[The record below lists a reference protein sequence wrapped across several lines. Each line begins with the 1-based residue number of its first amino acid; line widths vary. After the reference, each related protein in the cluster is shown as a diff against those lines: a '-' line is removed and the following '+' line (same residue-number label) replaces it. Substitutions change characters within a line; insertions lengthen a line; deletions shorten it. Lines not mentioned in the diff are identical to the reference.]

1 MDTWVWIVIAIAA
14 VVVVGLVVW
23 TALRSRRTRTLRE
36 GFGPEYDRTV
46 ADAPSQRAPE
56 GELLERQKRRDELEV
71 KPLDSAAREGYA
83 GEWHATQARFVD
95 GPGGAITEA
104 DVLIQRV
111 MRERG
116 YPLED
121 FEQRAADVSVD
132 HPEVVNNYR
141 AAHAISIAHER
152 ERASTE
158 DLRVAMQH
166 YRSLF
171 DELLGETRQ
180 PAGAENPR

>member
-1 MDTWVWIVIAIAA
+1 MPGWVWIVIAIAA
-14 VVVVGLVVW
+14 VVVLAVIVW
-23 TALRSRRTRTLRE
+23 SALRTRRTRTLKE

-46 ADAPSQRAPE
+46 ADAPSKREAE
-56 GELLERQKRRDELEV
+56 AELSDRQKRREELDV
-71 KPLDSAAREGYA
+71 KPLSPGARERYV
-83 GEWHATQARFVD
+83 ELWQATQARFVD
-95 GPGGAITEA
+95 DPGGAITEA
-104 DVLIQRV
+104 DLLIQQV

-116 YPLED
+116 YPIED

-132 HPEVVNNYR
+132 HPDVVNNYR
-141 AAHAISIAHER
+141 AAHGISIAHER

-158 DLRVAMQH
+158 DLRRAMVH

-171 DELLGETRQ
+171 DDLLETRQ

>member
-1 MDTWVWIVIAIAA
+1 MIAIAA
-14 VVVVGLVVW
+14 VVVLAVIVW
-23 TALRSRRTRTLRE
+23 SALRTRRTRTLKE

-46 ADAPSQRAPE
+46 ADAPSKREAE
-56 GELLERQKRRDELEV
+56 AELSDRQKRREELDV
-71 KPLDSAAREGYA
+71 KPLSPGARERYV
-83 GEWHATQARFVD
+83 ELWQATQARFVD
-95 GPGGAITEA
+95 DPGGAITEA
-104 DVLIQRV
+104 DLLIQQV

-116 YPLED
+116 YPVED

-132 HPEVVNNYR
+132 HPDVVNNYR
-141 AAHAISIAHER
+141 AAHGISIAHER

-158 DLRVAMQH
+158 DLRRAMVH

-171 DELLGETRQ
+171 DDLLETRQ

>member
-1 MDTWVWIVIAIAA
+1 VPGWVWIVIAIAA
-14 VVVVGLVVW
+14 VVVLAVIVW
-23 TALRSRRTRTLRE
+23 SALRTRRTRTLKE

-46 ADAPSQRAPE
+46 ADAPSKREAE
-56 GELLERQKRRDELEV
+56 AELSDRQKRREELDV
-71 KPLDSAAREGYA
+71 KPLSPGARERYV
-83 GEWHATQARFVD
+83 ELWQATQARFVD
-95 GPGGAITEA
+95 DPGGAITEA
-104 DVLIQRV
+104 DLLIQQV

-116 YPLED
+116 YPVED

-132 HPEVVNNYR
+132 HPDVVNNYR
-141 AAHAISIAHER
+141 AAHGISIAHER

-158 DLRVAMQH
+158 DLRRAMVH

-171 DELLGETRQ
+171 DDLLETRQ

>member
-1 MDTWVWIVIAIAA
+1 MATGVWIVIAVAA
-14 VVVVGLVVW
+14 VVVLALVLW
-23 TALRSRRTRTLRE
+23 SALRTRRTRTLRE

-46 ADAPSQRAPE
+46 ADSPSRREAE
-56 GELLERQKRRDELEV
+56 TELSERQKRREELDIQ
-71 KPLDSAAREGYA
+71 PLSPEARDGYA
-83 GEWHATQARFVD
+83 NSWRTTQARFVD
-95 GPGGAITEA
+95 DPGGAIAEA
-104 DVLIQRV
+104 DGLIQRV

-116 YPLED
+116 YPVED

-141 AAHAISIAHER
+141 AAHGISIAHER
-152 ERASTE
+152 EKASTE
-158 DLRVAMQH
+158 DLRLAMQH

-180 PAGAENPR
+180 PAGAENP